1 MRVERQQ
8 SDYQR
13 QVIAGLPQ
21 RAGGGL
27 TPWATH
33 CTTAC
38 PYQLPLKMPIS
49 AVFYILSSYRSLFG
63 HATSCYYE
71 GFISNII
78 CGNPRVKQS
87 TDRLPRP

>member
-1 MRVERQQ
+1 MAIQEETVLYLNVERWQATTEEQCVYLMRVERQQ

-13 QVIAGLPQ
+13 QMIAGLPQ

-38 PYQLPLKMPIS
+38 PYQLPLRMPIS
-49 AVFYILSSYRSLFG
+49 AVYYMLSSYRS
-63 HATSCYYE
+63 
-71 GFISNII
+71 
-78 CGNPRVKQS
+78 
-87 TDRLPRP
+87 